1 MLGFA
6 LPTGMGEVEEFM
18 AVTVH
23 NGITVIIGYKENT
36 RGLRRGMNPTTL
48 THPPIDSTF
57 GYSTVPNPEIL
68 PTKQL

>member
-23 NGITVIIGYKENT
+23 NGITVIITIIGSIFS
-36 RGLRRGMNPTTL
+36 LREQLDHRQYRD
-48 THPPIDSTF
+48 HDSTQ
-57 GYSTVPNPEIL
+57 T
-68 PTKQL
+68 